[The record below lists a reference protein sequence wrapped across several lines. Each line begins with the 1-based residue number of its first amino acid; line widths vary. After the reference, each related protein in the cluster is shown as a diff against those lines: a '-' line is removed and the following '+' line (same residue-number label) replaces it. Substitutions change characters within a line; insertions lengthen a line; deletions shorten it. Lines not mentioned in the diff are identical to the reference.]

1 VPESDGTQLSDVLAH
16 EELQTGFNPMFLQ
29 EGATLLG
36 SNHRILK
43 NIVNLLAYAQAA
55 REKAKDMTAEHKG
68 MSHTQAP
75 ILRLILE
82 LSRPSKD
89 KNVVW
94 RFLQVFKKVQ
104 KVFRI
109 GIGSYL
115 LKIVHHSIRDGKGIV
130 EFKSIHEP
138 PTVYDFISKNG
149 SRAGQKAY
157 MHVVLNAK
165 RVGFTQGDPHYFQ
178 KLRVHVDD
186 FRKKQNKLL
195 PAVRN
200 SFKAARK
207 ACLAEAEAM
216 HYQAFQNKLDAVRT
230 AKEDKA
236 ENRLKQ
242 GAFNKIIHTKVLTTK
257 PNGGV
262 NGAKATLKKVG
273 RINVAS
279 NKQISATAKRLAKA
293 WAHKHGRCGSLHG
306 ILNLAPRAKPKM
318 LRAAPKAIKAQK
330 VKTLKAS
337 QETKA
342 KVARAKAVRKAA
354 RAAMKK
360 AKAAH
365 SKKKAKKAK
374 ALERKGKVMKAD
386 VLRKTLAKERRLKAQ
401 KRQKQAQ
408 EKKKKAQKLKEVAKK
423 ASKAKK
429 AAAEQKKKHASKA
442 KEVKAKAKAA
452 NAAAKRKALA
462 LKAKSCRQRVWNTNI
477 WYFNTD
483 CCSGC
488 DGRAPAPGG
497 MRGACTYRWKM
508 GFARSRCQC
517 KATPKGAITFRT
529 SRYYFGTDCCAGCR
543 SAGSRCVRRHKG
555 AFATSTCTCSMSC

>member
-1 VPESDGTQLSDVLAH
+1 
-16 EELQTGFNPMFLQ
+16 
-29 EGATLLG
+29 
-36 SNHRILK
+36 
-43 NIVNLLAYAQAA
+43 
-55 REKAKDMTAEHKG
+55 
-68 MSHTQAP
+68 
-75 ILRLILE
+75 
-82 LSRPSKD
+82 
-89 KNVVW
+89 
-94 RFLQVFKKVQ
+94 
-104 KVFRI
+104 
-109 GIGSYL
+109 
-115 LKIVHHSIRDGKGIV
+115 
-130 EFKSIHEP
+130 
-138 PTVYDFISKNG
+138 
-149 SRAGQKAY
+149 

-279 NKQISATAKRLAKA
+279 NKQLSATAKRL
-293 WAHKHGRCGSLHG
+293 
-306 ILNLAPRAKPKM
+306 
-318 LRAAPKAIKAQK
+318 
-330 VKTLKAS
+330 
-337 QETKA
+337 
-342 KVARAKAVRKAA
+342 AKAVRKAA

-408 EKKKKAQKLKEVAKK
+408 EKKKKA
-423 ASKAKK
+423 
-429 AAAEQKKKHASKA
+429 
-442 KEVKAKAKAA
+442 
-452 NAAAKRKALA
+452 
-462 LKAKSCRQRVWNTNI
+462 
-477 WYFNTD
+477 
-483 CCSGC
+483 
-488 DGRAPAPGG
+488 
-497 MRGACTYRWKM
+497 
-508 GFARSRCQC
+508 
-517 KATPKGAITFRT
+517 
-529 SRYYFGTDCCAGCR
+529 
-543 SAGSRCVRRHKG
+543 
-555 AFATSTCTCSMSC
+555 